1 MKIIT
6 VCAYNNV
13 NEMLKMCVTLQ
24 GCFAHFSTHI
34 VTLSYVIF
42 VFLDHRVHCRAL
54 IFLSA
59 FTSSDART
67 SFRKPYVHISRA
79 VRIQTDYLID
89 DFRPKTRLNRNYPIR
104 ITYRRL
110 SKTRESNF
118 DRYFFVFFFSPR
130 RSFFPESRGTHR
142 PYRRNRRDGRRY
154 NGRAFTFD
162 RECG

>member
-1 MKIIT
+1 MKCWKCVWRCKVVLHTFPPISLHCLTSFLFFWIIGYT
-6 VCAYNNV
+6 AGHLN
-13 NEMLKMCVTLQ
+13 
-24 GCFAHFSTHI
+24 
-34 VTLSYVIF
+34 
-42 VFLDHRVHCRAL
+42 
-54 IFLSA
+54 FLSA

-130 RSFFPESRGTHR
+130 RSFFPESRETHR